1 MKKKEE
7 TRGIG
12 DNQFPMGDQ
21 LMQAWSIIRKDVF
34 NKIAGTQGK
43 RIYDLNNATFNVI
56 EDASQKC
63 LEATDL
69 IDQCLEKMGIVN
81 KQSEYFGFGNGRFD
95 SNDKK

>member
-34 NKIAGTQGK
+34 NKICDP
-43 RIYDLNNATFNVI
+43 YLTFQ
-56 EDASQKC
+56 EADKASEKC

-81 KQSEYFGFGNGRFD
+81 KQSEYFGGGGGRFD